1 MNRRTFLTSTGALSF
16 MSLGTLASLNAASTR
31 PSDLAGRQYL
41 ELHKYTLGSEA
52 QRDGLH
58 TFLKDAA
65 IPALN
70 RLGIKPVGVFQDP
83 QALSPVYV
91 LIPHPTAESAI
102 HFRQRLA
109 EDGDFLSKG
118 ESFLGAPKAS
128 QPFEE
133 LESWLML
140 AFKGMPRVETP
151 VTNPGRIFQ
160 LRIYESPSFETGLKK
175 IEMFNDAGE
184 LRIFREVG
192 LNPVFFGEALYGSK
206 MPNLTYMLG
215 FDSAEAQ
222 KEAWGRFGK
231 NPDWQRLRVMPEY
244 ADNRIL
250 RGIINIG
257 LKPADYSQI

>member
-1 MNRRTFLTSTGALSF
+1 MNRRTFLTSTGALGCV
-16 MSLGTLASLNAASTR
+16 SLGTLGGLDAAAAS
-31 PSDLAGRQYL
+31 PSNLDGRQYL
-41 ELHKYTLGSEA
+41 ELQKYTFSNEA

-58 TFLKDAA
+58 AFLKNAA
-65 IPALN
+65 VPALN

-83 QALSPVYV
+83 QALSPIYV
-91 LIPHPTAESAI
+91 LIPHPTAESALR
-102 HFRQRLA
+102 FRDRLA
-109 EDGDFLSKG
+109 ADEEFLSKG
-118 ESFLGAPKAS
+118 ESFIGATKS
-128 QPFEE
+128 NQPFDE

-140 AFKGMPRVETP
+140 AFKGMPKVETP

-160 LRIYESPSFETGLKK
+160 LRIYESPSFETGQKK

-192 LNPVFFGEALYGSK
+192 LAPVFFGEALFGAK

-215 FDSAEAQ
+215 FESAAAQ

-231 NPDWQRLRVMPEY
+231 NADWQKLRAMPEY

-257 LKPADYSQI
+257 LTPTDYSQI